1 MRLGLAR
8 LCLPALALAAVAG
21 LLLDGGPAA
30 GQQQGQP
37 PGGGKGVPVTVATA
51 KRQDVPVWL
60 DGIGNVQAYNTV
72 TIRSRVDGELMKVA
86 FTEGQTVKAGDL
98 LAQIDPRPFQAA
110 LDQAKAKKAQD
121 EAQLQN
127 AQRDLDRST
136 DLAQRGFAPRQTLD
150 QQRAQVDQFTAA
162 VQGDDAAIESAQV
175 QLGYATITAPI
186 TGRTGM
192 RLVDQGNIVH
202 AERPERS
209 RDHQPGAADLGRLHP
224 AGAGAAGASTAS
236 SPRASSPSSRPTAT
250 ASRSSTAAS

>member
-8 LCLPALALAAVAG
+8 LCLPALALATVAG
-21 LLLDGGPAA
+21 LLLDSGPAA

-37 PGGGKGVPVTVATA
+37 AGGGKGVPVTVATA

-72 TIRSRVDGELMKVA
+72 TIRSRVDGEVMKVA

-127 AQRDLDRST
+127 AQRDLARST
-136 DLAQRGFAPRQTLD
+136 DLEQRGFAPRQPLD

-162 VQGDDAAIESAQV
+162 VQGDDAAIELLEDVGEVGADGRGLDEGSALARVTDGLEPLEDAGEPAPGQPGRD
-175 QLGYATITAPI
+175 LGGA
-186 TGRTGM
+186 
-192 RLVDQGNIVH
+192 L
-202 AERPERS
+202 
-209 RDHQPGAADLGRLHP
+209 DHQR
-224 AGAGAAGASTAS
+224 
-236 SPRASSPSSRPTAT
+236 
-250 ASRSSTAAS
+250 